1 MFKVFRP
8 ACLLAG
14 FLALAV
20 FVPAQ
25 EIPGQKPMVVIAETF
40 QFLPGTWAEYTI
52 LDKEKNETYRFH
64 FAVMTKEIVKGIPCW
79 WIEIEVESA
88 ANPVV
93 VTRFLA
99 EETPNGPG
107 DLKKA
112 VVQVEGYSPFTIPA
126 GFLRGD
132 DAEVGQVRQAHI
144 VKRLEE
150 RSITHAGKTI
160 SAVVVE
166 AEDED
171 ARRMTATVSLEL
183 PPIALFSCEDE
194 TIRMSVNDWGTGA
207 TSKIKGPAMPF
218 FLWIMEQVTAGTED
232 SKSKKPVK
240 KHPFN

>member
-1 MFKVFRP
+1 MFKVFRLS
-8 ACLLAG
+8 CLLAG

-20 FVPAQ
+20 AASAQ
-25 EIPGQKPMVVIAETF
+25 EIPGQKPMVVIADTF

-52 LDKEKNETYRFH
+52 LDKEKDETYRFN
-64 FAVMTKEIVKGIPCW
+64 FAVLTKEIVKGLPCW

-88 ANPVV
+88 SNPMV

-112 VVQVEGYSPFTIPA
+112 VVQVEGYSAFSIPA

-144 VKRLEE
+144 VKRVEE
-150 RSITHAGKTI
+150 RSLTHAGKTI
-160 SAVVVE
+160 NAVVVE
-166 AEDED
+166 AKDED
-171 ARRMTATVSLEL
+171 ARRMSATVSLEL
-183 PPIALFSCEDE
+183 PPIALFFCEDE
-194 TIRMSVNDWGTGA
+194 TIRMSVNDWGGGA

-218 FLWIMEQVTAGTED
+218 FLWIMEQVTAGTDD
-232 SKSKKPVK
+232 SKSKKTIK
-240 KHPFN
+240 KTPLN